1 LRLLD
6 PNSSNPDARGRKKR
20 RRREVPPG
28 LSARDTKILKSIQR
42 RAHYLDKGFSLC
54 GMRFGWT
61 FIIGIIPGA
70 GDVADV
76 SLNYLLVVRKARKA
90 DLPPWLV
97 RKMLSNNAASAL
109 MGLVPFAGD
118 VALAAFKV
126 NSRNAAL
133 LEEFLRIGGEEFLK
147 VQAEREGKLKR
158 KDPPRRAAVRP
169 RADPT

>member
-1 LRLLD
+1 
-6 PNSSNPDARGRKKR
+6 S
-20 RRREVPPG
+20 
-28 LSARDTKILKSIQR
+28 
-42 RAHYLDKGFSLC
+42 
-54 GMRFGWT
+54 

-109 MGLVPFAGD
+109 MGLIPFAGD
-118 VALAAFKV
+118 VALAAFKA

-133 LEEFLRIGGEEFLK
+133 
-147 VQAEREGKLKR
+147 QAE
-158 KDPPRRAAVRP
+158 
-169 RADPT
+169 